1 MCGRGFLEKLIHSRY
16 YPKQLVGGLA
26 YVLKYEGQEYYEL
39 EIKGFKRKLPLVQ
52 VSPDTWIAYFDSL
65 GDKEFINHCAKELYK
80 HLLTCDVLMTTESKG
95 IPLVHELANMLNHK
109 YYVVCRKE
117 IKPFMR
123 DPIYAFYKPITSNKE
138 LTLCIDGRHKEKIA
152 GKRVGII
159 DDIVSTGETLNA
171 MEEIVT
177 KAGGIVEKK
186 IAILLEGN
194 KRDDVIYL
202 GILPIFKKAV

>member
-1 MCGRGFLEKLIHSRY
+1 MWQDFPEKLIRIY
-16 YPKQLVGGLA
+16 VLQKQLVDRLT
-26 YVLKYEGQEYYEL
+26 YVLRYEGQEYYEL

-80 HLLTCDVLMTTESKG
+80 HLVTCDILMTTESKG
-95 IPLVHELANMLNHK
+95 IALVHELANMLNHGF
-109 YYVVCRKE
+109 YVVCRKE

-123 DPIYAFYKPITSNKE
+123 DPIFVSYKPITSSKE
-138 LTLCIDGRHKEKIA
+138 LILCIDGRYKEKIV

-171 MEEIVT
+171 MEEIVMR
-177 KAGGIVEKK
+177 AGGIVEKRA
-186 IAILLEGN
+186 AILLEGN

-202 GILPIFKKAV
+202 GILPIFKRAV